1 MKKVFMTLVA
11 VMAVSSTM
19 VAAPKA
25 EKNAE
30 PTQYTIDFNSHS
42 IARYLRMSTD
52 QVADMNMVH
61 DNFSREMKKAEKAT
75 GADREKLTKKAILRD
90 MAYMRNILSET
101 QFQKYR
107 TVLNATMTNRG
118 LNY

>member
-1 MKKVFMTLVA
+1 MKKVFITLVA

-30 PTQYTIDFNSHS
+30 PTQYTIDFNSRS
-42 IARYLRMSTD
+42 IARYLSMSSD

-61 DNFSREMKKAEKAT
+61 DNFSREMKKAEKAE

-90 MAYMRNILSET
+90 ISYMRNILSSD
-101 QFQKYR
+101 QFRKYS
-107 TVLNATMTNRG
+107 TVLNATLSNRG
-118 LNY
+118 IDF